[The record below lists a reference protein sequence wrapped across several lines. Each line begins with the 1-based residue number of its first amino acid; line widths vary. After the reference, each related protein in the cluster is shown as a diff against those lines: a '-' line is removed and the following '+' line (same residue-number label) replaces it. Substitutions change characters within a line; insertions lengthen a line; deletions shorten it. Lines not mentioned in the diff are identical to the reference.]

1 MIDDIED
8 IEDILKQKQNIKDI
22 IKKYD
27 IDLDDPLLAFI
38 EMEHSLLK
46 DIVINHIDL
55 DNQKKDIEQI
65 LKEFKFKFFMKTEDF
80 NKNNQDFYI
89 KEKNKLEQLFN
100 MKINDIDIEAIS
112 KEINSKVNIDNNKNS
127 KQNII
132 IYSIIF
138 TLGNI
143 MGASLAFNFFI

>member
-1 MIDDIED
+1 MIEDIED

-46 DIVINHIDL
+46 EIVVNHSDL
-55 DNQKKDIEQI
+55 DNQKKDIEHI
-65 LKEFKFKFFMKTEDF
+65 LKDFKFKFFIKTEDF

-100 MKINDIDIEAIS
+100 MKINDIDVSAIS
-112 KEINSKVNIDNNKNS
+112 KEINSKINIDNKKNS

-138 TLGNI
+138 ILGNI
-143 MGASLAFNFFI
+143 MGTSVALNFFN